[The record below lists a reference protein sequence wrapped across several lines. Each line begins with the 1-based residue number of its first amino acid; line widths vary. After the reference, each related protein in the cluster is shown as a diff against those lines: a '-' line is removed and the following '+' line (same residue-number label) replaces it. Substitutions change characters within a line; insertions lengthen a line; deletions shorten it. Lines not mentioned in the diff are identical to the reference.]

1 MKIEHTP
8 IELIANATDSIV
20 TKRVKLDFNTLTDQE
35 FLIKYTVSKVIYLK
49 RVLKYGDPYM
59 RAPLAKLGKW
69 LARKR

>member
-1 MKIEHTP
+1 MKIKYMP
-8 IELIANATDSIV
+8 IELMASITDSAV

-35 FLIKYTVSKVIYLK
+35 FLRKYAVSKVVYLK

-69 LARKR
+69 LTRKR

>member
-1 MKIEHTP
+1 MKIKHMP
-8 IELIANATDSIV
+8 IELIASITDSAV
-20 TKRVKLDFNTLTDQE
+20 TKRVKLDFNTLTDQQ
-35 FLIKYTVSKVIYLK
+35 FLSKYAVSKMIYLK